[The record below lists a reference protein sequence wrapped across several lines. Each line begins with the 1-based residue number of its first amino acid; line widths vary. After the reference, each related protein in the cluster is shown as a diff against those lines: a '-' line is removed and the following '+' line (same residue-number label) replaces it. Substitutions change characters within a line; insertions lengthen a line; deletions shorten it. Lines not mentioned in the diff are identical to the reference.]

1 MRLKLTIPALLA
13 SSFIMA
19 QQADSPVSLSLDDCL
34 RVALSDNPTVRVADM
49 EISRTDYS
57 KIETISQLLPQVSFA
72 GTYSRTLAKQ
82 VMYMNMD
89 GFGGMGGD
97 GEDAGDSPTSR
108 ASGGGGGIK
117 VGLDNSYQVGF
128 SASLPLIAPQ
138 LWASLKLSDNQ
149 ILQAVEKARE
159 SKLELVNQVKNA
171 YYTLLL
177 AEDSK
182 KVIQESYDM
191 AALTHEIY
199 TKQHAAGAAS
209 DYDVLRTS
217 VAMKNVEPDLMQAD
231 IAIKQARL
239 QLLLLMGADAT
250 TRFNVADNLR
260 NYEETM
266 YNDVLAID
274 PDSSSNSSLVLNRLQ
289 SEQLDQALKAE
300 RASLYPTLSAS
311 FNYMW
316 SSMSNGTPF
325 KNFRWTPFSSA
336 GLTLNVPIFT
346 GGSRYSRIK
355 QAKIQ
360 KEQMGWQRENL
371 ERSVAM
377 QVDLAIDNIKVNVE
391 QIASCSESVGQAE
404 RAHDIMEKSFG
415 IGAASYLDLRDS
427 ELALTQSR
435 LAYYQAIY
443 NYLVAGADLELLLGN
458 APIENYIPAK

>member
-1 MRLKLTIPALLA
+1 MRLKFTIPALLA

-19 QQADSPVSLSLDDCL
+19 QQTDAPVSLSLDDCL

-49 EISRTDYS
+49 EITRTDYS
-57 KIETISQLLPQVSFA
+57 KIETISQLLPQVSFT

-89 GFGGMGGD
+89 GFGGADSDTDAD
-97 GEDAGDSPTSR
+97 GSAPASR

-177 AEDSK
+177 AKDSK

-239 QLLLLMGADAT
+239 QLLLLMGADAA
-250 TRFNVADNLR
+250 TRFDVADNLR
-260 NYEETM
+260 NYEKTM
-266 YNDVLAID
+266 YNDVLAIN
-274 PDSSSNSSLVLNRLQ
+274 PDYSSNSSLVLNRLQ

-300 RASLYPTLSAS
+300 RASLYPSLSAS

-377 QVDLAIDNIKVNVE
+377 QVDLALDNIKVNVE

-458 APIENYIPAK
+458 APIDNYIPEK

>member
-1 MRLKLTIPALLA
+1 MRLKFTIPALLA

-19 QQADSPVSLSLDDCL
+19 QQTDAPVSLSLDDCL

-49 EISRTDYS
+49 EITRTDYS
-57 KIETISQLLPQVSFA
+57 KIETISQLLPQVSFT

-89 GFGGMGGD
+89 GFGGADSDTDAD
-97 GEDAGDSPTSR
+97 GSAPASR

-177 AEDSK
+177 AKDSK

-239 QLLLLMGADAT
+239 QLLLLMGADAA
-250 TRFNVADNLR
+250 TRFDVADNLR
-260 NYEETM
+260 NYEKTM
-266 YNDVLAID
+266 YNDVLAIN
-274 PDSSSNSSLVLNRLQ
+274 PDYSSNSSLVLNRLQ

-377 QVDLAIDNIKVNVE
+377 QVDLALDNIKVNVE

-458 APIENYIPAK
+458 APIDNYIPEK

>member
-108 ASGGGGGIK
+108 ASGRGGGIK

-260 NYEETM
+260 NYEKTM

-274 PDSSSNSSLVLNRLQ
+274 PDYSSNSSLVLNRLQ

>member
-260 NYEETM
+260 NYEKTM

-274 PDSSSNSSLVLNRLQ
+274 PDYSSNSSLVLNRLQ

>member
-108 ASGGGGGIK
+108 ASGGGGIK

-260 NYEETM
+260 NYEKTM

-274 PDSSSNSSLVLNRLQ
+274 PDYSSNSSLVLNRLQ

>member
-108 ASGGGGGIK
+108 ASGRGGGIK

-260 NYEETM
+260 NYEKTM

-274 PDSSSNSSLVLNRLQ
+274 PDYSSNSSLVLNRLQ

-355 QAKIQ
+355 QAKIHI
-360 KEQMGWQRENL
+360 EQMGWQRENL
-371 ERSVAM
+371 GRSVAM

>member
-1 MRLKLTIPALLA
+1 
-13 SSFIMA
+13 
-19 QQADSPVSLSLDDCL
+19 
-34 RVALSDNPTVRVADM
+34 
-49 EISRTDYS
+49 
-57 KIETISQLLPQVSFA
+57 
-72 GTYSRTLAKQ
+72 
-82 VMYMNMD
+82 
-89 GFGGMGGD
+89 
-97 GEDAGDSPTSR
+97 
-108 ASGGGGGIK
+108 
-117 VGLDNSYQVGF
+117 
-128 SASLPLIAPQ
+128 
-138 LWASLKLSDNQ
+138 
-149 ILQAVEKARE
+149 
-159 SKLELVNQVKNA
+159 
-171 YYTLLL
+171 
-177 AEDSK
+177 
-182 KVIQESYDM
+182 M

-260 NYEETM
+260 NYEKTM

-274 PDSSSNSSLVLNRLQ
+274 PDYSSNSSLVLNRLQ

>member
-260 NYEETM
+260 NYEKTM

-274 PDSSSNSSLVLNRLQ
+274 PDYSSNSSLVLNRLQ

-443 NYLVAGADLELLLGN
+443 NYLLAGADLELLLGN

>member
-13 SSFIMA
+13 SYFIMA

-260 NYEETM
+260 NYEKTM

-274 PDSSSNSSLVLNRLQ
+274 PDYSSNSSLVLNRLQ